1 MAISKSQP
9 CSSSLGSCNTNPSS
23 SSSSRNRNNKVLAL
37 PSSSSMLFVLL
48 AVIFMLATGLA
59 EPYESTTITAELEG
73 PYTEVIKQDI
83 TNFQFKTAADDLED
97 DNFGSL
103 SEGGL
108 EQDIRDAVKSEVES
122 EIEAGAFDFVLA
134 RRDEHSMT
142 PDRVIV
148 THRDDTDDGNEVA
161 NSREAKTLE
170 SVAVAKE
177 ESTESPEP
185 AAEAESESKLE
196 TPSDSQTAESRHRPL
211 PNITSDL
218 VSVIFNEDR
227 AITEQPIT
235 KINLLALEHQHKD
248 LELRDTTPA
257 PYVYDPP
264 KHQVTKKQGVEDLLP
279 IEPPVVP
286 EAEDDFIREDR
297 KLKPET
303 NALLEPIAVTHLP
316 DIEENINVKDPNPQQ
331 ETSSSPKP
339 LVTVEAEE
347 ADAEP
352 KVEQETAETEA
363 TSEGKDKVPENAVES
378 DNKRVV
384 HADED
389 VEGAEETT
397 ISVDRPV
404 KTTTELNYVAE
415 ASTDVVFDNETTTKL
430 VEAEEEP
437 IKVESIDRADDSTG
451 TATPLVSYPPHDADQ
466 TFDSNLADERT
477 AHLSLSSTSRST
489 LIIALCS
496 GTAVI
501 FIIISLV
508 IFVVSFQRQHG
519 TLDIEMQEQRL
530 GKDSLDEE
538 DAQLKLLDVDLSA
551 PAILVSMGNEETDEC
566 L

>member
-1 MAISKSQP
+1 M
-9 CSSSLGSCNTNPSS
+9 
-23 SSSSRNRNNKVLAL
+23 
-37 PSSSSMLFVLL
+37 F
-48 AVIFMLATGLA
+48 
-59 EPYESTTITAELEG
+59 ESTTMTAELES
-73 PYTEVIKQDI
+73 PYTTEAGKQDL
-83 TNFQFKTAADDLED
+83 TNFQFISSADDLED

-142 PDRVIV
+142 PEHIIV
-148 THRDDTDDGNEVA
+148 THRDDNANRDEVA

-170 SVAVAKE
+170 TVAVAKE
-177 ESTESPEP
+177 ESTENPETG
-185 AAEAESESKLE
+185 SETELGSKLV
-196 TPSDSQTAESRHRPL
+196 TSSDSPTAESRQRPL

-235 KINLLALEHQHKD
+235 KTNLLVLEQQHKD
-248 LELRDTTPA
+248 FELRYTTPA
-257 PYVYDPP
+257 TYVYDPP

-286 EAEDDFIREDR
+286 EAEDDFNREERRID
-297 KLKPET
+297 PET
-303 NALLEPIAVTHLP
+303 NALLESVTVTHLP
-316 DIEENINVKDPNPQQ
+316 NIEENIIVNDANPQP
-331 ETSSSPKP
+331 ETEVFSSPKP
-339 LVTVEAEE
+339 LVIAE
-347 ADAEP
+347 ADEADPKP
-352 KVEQETAETEA
+352 KVEPETTETEA
-363 TSEGKDKVPENAVES
+363 TSEAEVPENAVES
-378 DNKRVV
+378 DNKSVV
-384 HADED
+384 PA
-389 VEGAEETT
+389 VEEVERAEETT
-397 ISVDRPV
+397 ISVDSPV

-415 ASTDVVFDNETTTKL
+415 SSTDVVYDDETTIKT
-430 VEAEEEP
+430 VQEEEEA
-437 IKVESIDRADDSTG
+437 IKDESIDRADDSTG

-538 DAQLKLLDVDLSA
+538 DAQLKLLDVDLSP